1 LIVREIAVS
10 KFKATCLGV
19 IEEVRKT
26 RTPVRITRFGRPVA
40 EIVPVVAA
48 PESSWL
54 GCMRDQM
61 KTTGDIVAPIHAF
74 RGWTGR
80 SR

>member
-1 LIVREIAVS
+1 MREIAVS
-10 KFKATCLGV
+10 KLKATCLGV

-26 RTPVRITRFGRPVA
+26 RTPVRVTRFGRPVA
-40 EIVPVVAA
+40 EIVPVSAT

-54 GCMRDQM
+54 GCMRDEM
-61 KTTGDIVAPIHAF
+61 EITGDIVGPVNAF
-74 RGWTGR
+74 RGWGAR

>member
-1 LIVREIAVS
+1 MHEIAIS

-26 RTPVRITRFGRPVA
+26 RTPVRVTRFGRPVA
-40 EIVPVVAA
+40 EIVPVSASPKA
-48 PESSWL
+48 SWL
-54 GCMRDQM
+54 GSMRDQM

-74 RGWTGR
+74 GRWTGR